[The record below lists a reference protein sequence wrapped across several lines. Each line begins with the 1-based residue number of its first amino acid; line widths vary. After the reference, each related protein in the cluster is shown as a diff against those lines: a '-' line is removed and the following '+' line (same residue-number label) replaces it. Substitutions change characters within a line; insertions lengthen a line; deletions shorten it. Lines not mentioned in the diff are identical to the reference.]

1 MGRVTGRE
9 GVVWE
14 YSLGAQVVVLWK
26 ALHVSPWLQQS
37 ATSPEDQR
45 GFYHPVPQPDQR
57 SQSAT
62 EMPRVFF
69 FHLCCFSLFFHCN
82 LTVTFQLCNCAP
94 SYLKG
99 PEAEFCTPLSN
110 MLSSSQPCTPCSGSQ
125 PQQLLWVSYEKQLL
139 PLFLSFSSS
148 SPFVFWLL
156 MYNIMLR
163 NEHNMN
169 NMNCL
174 VAANRR

>member
-14 YSLGAQVVVLWK
+14 YSLGCSSCGVMESTPCLSLAAAISCFPRRSEGIL
-26 ALHVSPWLQQS
+26 SPC
-37 ATSPEDQR
+37 ATA
-45 GFYHPVPQPDQR
+45 R
-57 SQSAT
+57 SEESVCNRNAKSFQFS
-62 EMPRVFF
+62 
-69 FHLCCFSLFFHCN
+69 HLLLFPLFFHCN
-82 LTVTFQLCNCAP
+82 LTVTFQLCNSAP
-94 SYLKG
+94 SHLKG
-99 PEAEFCTPLSN
+99 PEAEFCTSLSN

-139 PLFLSFSSS
+139 PVFLSFS